1 VASRRWP
8 VKADCGQGLSVGKLG
23 LFRQLPKGRY
33 FTVLPICAPTLSVI
47 KEVLE
52 RLFLRFARG
61 QAWWTWRRV
70 PFSLNIQLLKNK
82 KVSFFKLPL
91 KFYLETKFT
100 TGQTLEYQSSQAYD
114 YLIPF

>member
-1 VASRRWP
+1 VASSLWP
-8 VKADCGQGLSVGKLG
+8 VKADCGQGLSVGKSG
-23 LFRQLPKGRY
+23 LFRQAPKGRY
-33 FTVLPICAPTLSVI
+33 LTVVFICAPRLSVI

-52 RLFLRFARG
+52 RLS
-61 QAWWTWRRV
+61 WWTWRRV

-100 TGQTLEYQSSQAYD
+100 TGQTLEYQSSQA
-114 YLIPF
+114 